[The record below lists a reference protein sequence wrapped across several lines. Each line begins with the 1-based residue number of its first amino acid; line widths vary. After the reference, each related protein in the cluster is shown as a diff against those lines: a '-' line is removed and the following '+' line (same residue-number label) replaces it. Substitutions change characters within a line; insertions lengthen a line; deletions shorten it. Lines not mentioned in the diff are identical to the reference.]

1 MQNKECTSM
10 VTPSASFDDRSSP
23 TYSSLFPENLAHT
36 TSSGAL
42 DSSDGPLAYLSDLY
56 QRAIKLEIMADSKAV
71 KLAVRRPELGD
82 LLLDEVSTN
91 QTVSALKLVIE
102 ILAHPAQMLAGSRP
116 LPEAIAASG
125 SHATLPFHLAFQ
137 QVRAVLEQ
145 KDTTLFDVHKLASY
159 DYPNFCYQN
168 FRQKDLRAAML
179 SGSGLDPALQT
190 LLLDNETAAKAD
202 FFKTAYGIAGNAT
215 EALAAISNVALFRH
229 QTGLSEQDL
238 YDLLALKSTDDGKQ
252 TGFITTVKR
261 SGHLPAAT
269 QTNVAASQVYGAS
282 FINNASGPAIAIT
295 VPADSAQGQQLT
307 NVSASHFDRLHKLI
321 HLQHFLGLP
330 FADVDTLVMSA
341 LRAEGQTS
349 AFHFTGNTLRAIGV
363 FRYLHREFKVTAGQ
377 FATLL
382 GALPVYSVGQSVPVL
397 DTLLG
402 AQAANGNDSSQTRLI
417 FDDAEFDLDTDA
429 GHATLAQM
437 CYSLKIDEQTARDFI
452 ATAQR
457 FQQPAA
463 KGTPAKLPK
472 RSLALFSALYRLVY
486 LPRLLRLTP
495 QAGAGLMSLLLNG
508 NDDLLKQ
515 LAGAP
520 TLLDN
525 ADQPDILDVI
535 MAAVNLTQWA
545 RQQNIGLDL
554 LALLLTPTPNV
565 EAQVLP
571 APADWLELI
580 TESADRLG
588 KSSLGEARL
597 AAAAQQV
604 ALKDDKNTWLKLFNP
619 LIDTDGWVRTIPVVQ
634 GQDRLAAINAQVS
647 ICLTGALAQSDALD
661 VDAYLKTGEAFAALI
676 NGALIAQEDVIK
688 SLSLALSGNSHQPGR
703 SVLSEQHVLLLLR
716 WLDISTATLL
726 NEIKNNAIQAGS
738 QNTFSKSAFVMWAE
752 LKGHAELIMRFNLSP
767 AGLALLLEHPEQMA
781 LDESGSSLDL
791 CYQLACYRAWVNRA
805 QEAGYQESD
814 VLDYLQVINSDEDKS
829 TGLEAAER
837 LAKLIGWNAEET
849 LCAVETTYVPEPKPA
864 TEAAVKVIV
873 KPDRKTFADYLASLD
888 KDSRAQVIAYGG
900 LTYIASNYYWIP
912 DVNTAYASLQ
922 SIFIPFRT
930 FLKENPGPLIVS
942 PNEFTDVYLQSKE
955 RIEYLKK
962 SGDLSKFNYQIL
974 GFTDGTRT
982 GDPLNGLHGPAPK
995 EETEARPIQKRAY
1008 TVADVDQVLRLQ
1020 LLCQKTG
1027 LSCLS
1032 LIALT
1037 ALDAKS
1043 SYGQVQSLATLLYAS
1058 CSETEQHDI
1067 NSPLNEAWRNA
1078 LVGYLLVNVPG
1089 KAEYKFSI
1097 AADADDLSNLLLTD
1111 VQVSS
1116 EVMTSRVAHATASL
1130 QHYLS
1135 RFFAHLEP
1143 GYDAAARNVVAGA
1156 DDEWR
1161 RYCNQYTRW
1170 RNWHQ
1175 QVNHPENLIQPA
1187 SRPGKSQPFVELENE
1202 LNQGKL
1208 TNEMVQLAVANYIG
1222 KFEQVSN
1229 LQVVSGYLDGFDP
1242 VSDTY
1247 HFIGKTNVEPTEYYW
1262 RSLDI
1267 SQRDNKGQL
1276 SPLAWSEWEKIGLPL
1291 SGQIVQTS
1299 TKDGQTLDVIRPI
1312 IIAGRPYVIWVERS
1326 TTPIPS
1332 ADETKQTPTKF
1343 RKVTV
1348 LYCYKQIDGLWSP
1361 ANQLMCLDG
1370 TENGKRLADKD
1381 NPYLK
1386 DDSYLPGLIAIV
1398 DKHGEREN
1406 DSWLIALLYDA
1417 TTEDK
1422 ADKENPVTEEK
1433 KNTLGTKNK
1442 DFFVQ
1447 ARDLLLIDER
1457 AIGEGHKNEDNNES
1471 KLLPALHAE
1480 YKDPCRIQHV
1490 YAGSIISSQSSLL
1503 AFQFPDSAFTLPSST
1518 APTKTENLVSTK
1530 KKLETYL
1537 IAKLAA
1543 KQSPDIRG
1551 DKQANGLENYITET
1565 LNAVGISSPAIEQR
1579 KLVLDLLLEPF
1590 NGSSNNAINEK
1601 HTSTFSE
1608 LFILNS
1614 TINTPEYLIKHIKTL
1629 NFDTTTINGNLT
1641 VKLTFTRQI
1650 RLDRHYEYDI
1660 TYHLVTF
1667 VSAKK
1672 KPSKLLAYFKRTP
1685 YNTLHIAFEVL
1696 QQIPLPDSI
1705 SPAMQNDAAFASI
1718 QLKVLT
1724 KAAVDETFVERVKKN
1739 VVANGN
1745 AIIEADLDGISAG
1758 TYQIALVGVDNWTI
1772 NQLHE
1777 VKIVSSRTSTQWDC
1791 KVTRNPEQALYLEL
1805 SGMQDLPFTTIRLN
1819 TLFGK
1824 QLVSRVTQSVDRVF
1838 AWDTQM
1844 LLEPAIATGA
1854 AIPVDFHGANGR
1866 YFRELFLHLPFLVAS
1881 RLSEEKQFQ
1890 EALRWCTEHLFDP
1903 YRIGQGE
1910 QNQPALWSTRPLAE
1924 TSTGTSQLDD
1934 SVDPATRAFTSS
1946 RHYRQAVFLF
1956 LVEHWQREGDHY
1968 YRQLTRDSLTQAWLS
1983 YQQALKLIGPITQTS
1998 GVDNWTAQPLKD
2010 VTEGAFRKP
2019 LSARLTDLRKTVDQR
2034 LFNLRHGLTLDGKI
2048 MPTLSLYATEDSFAQ
2063 TSGKS
2068 SGLRTTFNIDAALIP
2083 PYRFRAQLFQVQQA
2097 INRLIEI
2104 GRHSILLMER
2114 QANLALAVQLQ
2125 EQQIKLADF
2134 TVTLQ
2139 TEALNAALAARQTLI
2154 TSTQSAQRRH
2164 SFYLSQFNEDRTALE
2179 SAAMTYTTLSSTIKS
2194 AVSVPEVVAGALGA
2208 LPTIFGLA
2216 NGGHSYTAPVRA
2228 SIAVAHIMGQSLAEL
2243 SARLTTEAEYERR
2256 SREWNLEIDLA
2267 QYEQETIEHQIVEQ
2281 DILIKAAKTSV
2292 EEARAQRVALQE
2304 AYFSMTNGFMILPTY
2319 NWLVARLATVYA
2331 PAYDAVLSM
2340 ALALEG
2346 AWRYEMGDYE
2356 RPQFIRTSG
2365 WNDNFRGMLAGESLQ
2380 LDVLEME
2387 AAYLQGSER
2396 RMNIRKTVSLRSQAG
2411 ITDDSKWLKIL
2422 QELGTKPLMFSLK
2435 AADFDRNY
2443 PGHYLRQLKHVSV
2456 SFKLQSGEP
2465 DGLQNL
2471 CAVLTQTGSTTLVK
2485 PDIEAVRLLYGTR
2498 KSNPYL
2504 KTNLRAQQQIALSS
2518 SLSDDGR
2525 GIGNEGWLCN
2535 LMFDDGRYL
2544 PFEGTGAI
2552 SNWTLAFP
2560 DADVVKQFIGKDN
2573 KAAVTDIQ
2581 LHIVYTVADGG
2592 SQFASSIKQLLKEQE
2607 TPKP

>member
-1 MQNKECTSM
+1 MAQ
-10 VTPSASFDDRSSP
+10 PSASLEKSSSP
-23 TYSSLFPENLAHT
+23 TYASLFPENLAHT

-56 QRAIKLEIMADSKAV
+56 QRAIKLEIMADSKAI

-82 LLLDEVSTN
+82 LLLDEASTH

-102 ILAHPAQMLAGSRP
+102 ILAHPAKMLAGSTP

-125 SHATLPFHLAFQ
+125 SHTTLPFHLAFQ

-145 KDTTLFDVHKLASY
+145 KNTTLFDVHKLASY

-168 FRQKDLRAAML
+168 FRQKDLRTAML

-190 LLLDNETAAKAD
+190 LLLDNEIAAKTD

-215 EALAAISNVALFRH
+215 EALAAISNVTVFRH

-252 TGFITTVKR
+252 TGFSTTVKR
-261 SGHLPAAT
+261 SDHLPAAT

-295 VPADSAQGQQLT
+295 VPADSASGQQLT

-321 HLQHFLGLP
+321 HLQHFLNLP

-341 LRAEGQTS
+341 LRAEGQTKD
-349 AFHFTGNTLRAIGV
+349 FRFTANTLRAIGA

-377 FATLL
+377 FAALL

-402 AQAANGNDSSQTRLI
+402 AQAASGNDISQTRLI

-429 GHATLAQM
+429 GQATLAQM
-437 CYSLKIDEQTARDFI
+437 CYALKIDEQTARDFV

-463 KGTPAKLPK
+463 KDTRAKLPK
-472 RSLALFSALYRLVY
+472 RSLTLFSAVYRLVY
-486 LPRLLRLTP
+486 LPRLLRLST
-495 QAGAGLMSLLLNG
+495 QAGAGLMSLLLTG

-588 KSSLGEARL
+588 KSSLGEAKL

-619 LIDTDGWVRTIPVVQ
+619 LIDTDGWVRTIPVLQ
-634 GQDRLAAINAQVS
+634 GQERLAAINAQVS

-688 SLSLALSGNSHQPGR
+688 SLSLALSGNSYQPGR
-703 SVLSEQHVLLLLR
+703 SVLSEQHILLLLR

-726 NEIKNNAIQAGS
+726 NEIKNNAIQSGS

-752 LKGHAELIMRFNLSP
+752 LKRHAELIMRFNLST

-791 CYQLACYRAWVNRA
+791 CYQLACYRAWVERA
-805 QEAGYQESD
+805 QEVGYQESD
-814 VLDYLQVINSDEDKS
+814 VLDYLQVINSDEDES
-829 TGLEAAER
+829 TGLEAAKR

-849 LCAVETTYVPEPKPA
+849 LCAVGTTYQ
-864 TEAAVKVIV
+864 TGLQQVKSTSTIV
-873 KPDRKTFADYLASLD
+873 AKPDRKTFADFVASLSG
-888 KDSRAQVIAYGG
+888 KGKEKFE
-900 LTYIASNYYWIP
+900 ASNGLSYVIYCYYAIGNIDNW
-912 DVNTAYASLQ
+912 DASVQALMK
-922 SIFIPFRT
+922 PFYQ
-930 FLKENPGPLIVS
+930 FLKDNPGPLIVTEIQFGS
-942 PNEFTDVYLQSKE
+942 ICRQQ
-955 RIEYLKK
+955 KK
-962 SGDLSKFNYQIL
+962 SAEERRSGDSGKPVLPVIN
-974 GFTDGTRT
+974 FTDGRRN
-982 GDPLNGLHGPAPK
+982 GGPLSLSATPPNSPNRHY
-995 EETEARPIQKRAY
+995 AY
-1008 TVADVDQVLRLQ
+1008 DVSDIDQVLRLQ
-1020 LLCQKTG
+1020 ALCQKTG
-1027 LSCLS
+1027 LSCRS

-1067 NSPLNEAWRNA
+1067 NSPLNEAWQNA

-1116 EVMTSRVAHATASL
+1116 EVMTSRVAHATASV

-1143 GYDAAARNVVAGA
+1143 GYEAAARNVVAGA

-1175 QVNHPENLIQPA
+1175 QINHPENLIQPA
-1187 SRPGKSQPFVELENE
+1187 LRPGKSQPFVELENE

-1343 RKVTV
+1343 RKITV

-1398 DKHGEREN
+1398 DKHGAREN
-1406 DSWLIALLYDA
+1406 DPWLIALLYHA
-1417 TTEDK
+1417 ATEDK
-1422 ADKENPVTEEK
+1422 VDKENPIKEEN

-1447 ARDLLLIDER
+1447 ARDLLLIDEQ
-1457 AIGEGHKNEDNNES
+1457 AIGEEHKNEEDKES
-1471 KLLPALHAE
+1471 KLLLAFYAE
-1480 YKDPCRIQHV
+1480 YNDPCRIQHV
-1490 YAGSIISSQSSLL
+1490 YVGDILSSQISTLDL
-1503 AFQFPDSAFTLPSST
+1503 QLPESAFAL
-1518 APTKTENLVSTK
+1518 
-1530 KKLETYL
+1530 
-1537 IAKLAA
+1537 
-1543 KQSPDIRG
+1543 
-1551 DKQANGLENYITET
+1551 QANIGSTTVKNPAPSKALITLDLIKYTISDNATLIQDLKSTDGLENYITII
-1565 LNAVGISSPAIEQR
+1565 LNAIGISTPTAEQR
-1579 KLVLDLLLEPF
+1579 KRFLEVVLTPLINSSTELEDRTLA
-1590 NGSSNNAINEK
+1590 SSI
-1601 HTSTFSE
+1601 SE
-1608 LFILNS
+1608 FFIQQS
-1614 TINTPEYLIKHIKTL
+1614 TIIAPEYLIKHLKTL
-1629 NFDTTTINGNLT
+1629 KLNSLPASDGLTVQLYFTTTESSNGILRAIIT
-1641 VKLTFTRQI
+1641 TGCQITFTSIKETQ
-1650 RLDRHYEYDI
+1650 
-1660 TYHLVTF
+1660 
-1667 VSAKK
+1667 
-1672 KPSKLLAYFKRTP
+1672 SKLLTYVKRP
-1685 YNTLHIAFEVL
+1685 LNNALHITFNFL
-1696 QQIPLPDSI
+1696 QQIPLPDSPL
-1705 SPAMQNDAAFASI
+1705 SARQDNAAFASI
-1718 QLKVLT
+1718 ELKILT
-1724 KAAVDETFVERVKKN
+1724 RAAADNTFAELAKKN
-1739 VVANGN
+1739 VVADGN
-1745 AIIEADLDGISAG
+1745 AVIEADLDGISPG
-1758 TYQIALVGVDNWTI
+1758 TYQVALVGVDHWKV

-1777 VKIVSSRTSTQWDC
+1777 VKIVPSRTSAQWDC
-1791 KVTRNPEQALYLEL
+1791 KVTRTPEQALYLQL
-1805 SGMQDLPFTTIRLN
+1805 TGMQDLPFSTIRLN

-1824 QLVSRVTQSVDRVF
+1824 QLVSRATQSVDRVF

-1844 LLEPAIATGA
+1844 LLEPAIATGT

-1903 YRIGQGE
+1903 YRLGQGE
-1910 QNQPALWSTRPLAE
+1910 KGQPALWSTRPLAE

-1934 SVDPATRAFTSS
+1934 AVDPAIRAFTSS
-1946 RHYRQAVFLF
+1946 RYYRQAVFLF
-1956 LVEHWQREGDHY
+1956 VVEHWQREGDHY
-1968 YRQLTRDSLTQAWLS
+1968 YRHLTRDSLTQAWLS
-1983 YQQALKLIGPITQTS
+1983 YQQALKLIGPIAETS
-1998 GVDNWTAQPLKD
+1998 RGDSWTAQPLKD
-2010 VTEGAFRKP
+2010 VTDGAFRTP
-2019 LSARLTDLRKTVDQR
+2019 LNVRLTDLRRTIEQR

-2048 MPTLSLYATEDSFAQ
+2048 MPTLSLYATEDSFTQ

-2068 SGLRTTFNIDAALIP
+2068 SGLRTTFNSDTALIP

-2097 INRLIEI
+2097 INRLIEM
-2104 GRHSILLMER
+2104 GRHAILLMER
-2114 QANLALAVQLQ
+2114 QANLALTVQLQ

-2164 SFYLSQFNEDRTALE
+2164 SFYLSQFNEDRTPLE
-2179 SAAMTYTTLSSTIKS
+2179 SAAMTFKTLSSTIES

-2216 NGGHSYTAPVRA
+2216 NGGHSYSAPVRA
-2228 SIAVAHIMGQSLAEL
+2228 SIAVAHIMGQSLADL
-2243 SARLTTEAEYERR
+2243 SARLSAEAEYERR

-2281 DILIKAAKTSV
+2281 DILIKAAKISV
-2292 EEARAQRVALQE
+2292 EEAKAQRVALQE
-2304 AYFSMTNGFMILPTY
+2304 AYVSMTNGFTNLPTY
-2319 NWLVARLATVYA
+2319 NWLVARMAAIYA

-2365 WNDNFRGMLAGESLQ
+2365 WNDNFRGMLAGESLH

-2396 RMNIRKTVSLRSQAG
+2396 RMNIRKTISLRSQME
-2411 ITDDSKWLKIL
+2411 IVDDSKWLKAL
-2422 QELGTKPLMFSLK
+2422 QELSTKPLMFSLK

-2456 SFKLQSGEP
+2456 SFKLQPSDP

-2485 PDIEAVRLLYGTR
+2485 ADIEAARLLYETR

-2552 SNWTLAFP
+2552 SNWTLEFP
-2560 DADVVKQFIGKDN
+2560 DTEVVKQFIGEDK

-2581 LHIVYTVADGG
+2581 VNIVYTAANGG
-2592 SQFASSIKQLLKEQE
+2592 SQFASSIKKLLKEQE
-2607 TPKP
+2607 TPKS

>member
-1 MQNKECTSM
+1 MAM
-10 VTPSASFDDRSSP
+10 PSASFDNSSSP
-23 TYSSLFPENLAHT
+23 TYASLFPENLAHT
-36 TSSGAL
+36 TSAGAL

-56 QRAIKLEIMADSKAV
+56 RRAIKLEIMADSKAV

-82 LLLDEVSTN
+82 LLLDEVSAH

-102 ILAHPAQMLAGSRP
+102 ILAHPAQMLAGSTP

-145 KDTTLFDVHKLASY
+145 KNTTLFDVHKLASY

-252 TGFITTVKR
+252 TGFSTTVKR
-261 SGHLPAAT
+261 SDHLPAAT

-295 VPADSAQGQQLT
+295 VPADSASGQQLT

-321 HLQHFLGLP
+321 HLQHFLNLP

-341 LRAEGQTS
+341 LRAEGQTKD
-349 AFHFTGNTLRAIGV
+349 FHFTANTLRAVGV
-363 FRYLHREFKVTAGQ
+363 FRYLHREFKVTTGQ

-382 GALPVYSVGQSVPVL
+382 GALPVYSVGQSVPIL

-429 GHATLAQM
+429 GQATLAQM
-437 CYSLKIDEQTARDFI
+437 CYALKIDEETARDFI

-472 RSLALFSALYRLVY
+472 RSLMLFSAVYRLVY
-486 LPRLLRLTP
+486 LPRLLRLST
-495 QAGAGLMSLLLNG
+495 QAGAGLMSLLLTG

-554 LALLLTPTPNV
+554 LALLLTPTPNI

-580 TESADRLG
+580 TETADRLG

-604 ALKDDKNTWLKLFNP
+604 ALKNDKDTWLKLLNP
-619 LIDTDGWVRTIPVVQ
+619 LIDTDGWVRTVPVLQ

-647 ICLTGALAQSDALD
+647 ICLTGALAQSDAVD
-661 VDAYLKTGEAFAALI
+661 VDLYLKTGEAFAALI

-703 SVLSEQHVLLLLR
+703 SVLSEQHILLLLR
-716 WLDISTATLL
+716 WLKISIANLL
-726 NEIKNNAIQAGS
+726 NEIKNNAIQSGS
-738 QNTFSKSAFVMWAE
+738 QNTFGKSAFVMWSE
-752 LKGHAELIMRFNLSP
+752 LKRHAELIMRFNLSP
-767 AGLALLLEHPEQMA
+767 AGLELLLEHPEQMA

-791 CYQLACYRAWVNRA
+791 CYQLACYRAWVERA
-805 QEAGYQESD
+805 QEVGYQESD
-814 VLDYLQVINSDEDKS
+814 VLDYLQVINSDEDES
-829 TGLEAAER
+829 TGLEAAKR
-837 LAKLIGWNAEET
+837 LAKLIGWHAEET

-912 DVNTAYASLQ
+912 DVNAANAFLK
-922 SIFIPFRT
+922 SIFIPFHT

-942 PNEFTDVYLQSKE
+942 PNDFTGVYLQNKE

-962 SGDLSKFNYQIL
+962 SGQLAKFNYQIL
-974 GFTDGTRT
+974 AFADGTRT
-982 GDPLNGLHGPAPK
+982 GDPLRGLHDPAPK
-995 EETEARPIQKRAY
+995 EETKAGPVQKRAY
-1008 TVADVDQVLRLQ
+1008 NVADVDQVLRLQ
-1020 LLCQKTG
+1020 ALCQKTG
-1027 LSCLS
+1027 LSSQS

-1116 EVMTSRVAHATASL
+1116 EVMTSRVAHATASV

-1143 GYDAAARNVVAGA
+1143 GYEAAARNVVAGA

-1175 QVNHPENLIQPA
+1175 QINHPENLIQPA
-1187 SRPGKSQPFVELENE
+1187 LRPGKSQPFVELENE

-1242 VSDTY
+1242 VSDIY

-1267 SQRDNKGQL
+1267 SKRDDAGQL

-1299 TKDGQTLDVIRPI
+1299 TTDGQALDVIRPI

-1343 RKVTV
+1343 RKITV
-1348 LYCYKQIDGLWSP
+1348 YYCYKQVDGLWSP
-1361 ANQLMCLDG
+1361 ANELLALDG
-1370 TENGKRLADKD
+1370 TKNGKRLKD
-1381 NPYLK
+1381 ENNNYLK
-1386 DDSYLPGLIAIV
+1386 DDTYKPGLIAIV
-1398 DKHGEREN
+1398 DKHGKREN
-1406 DSWLIALLYDA
+1406 DPWLIALLYDA

-1422 ADKENPVTEEK
+1422 PDKDNPVKGQPKIPGK
-1433 KNTLGTKNK
+1433 KKDALGTKDE

-1447 ARDLLLIDER
+1447 ARDLLLIDEKS
-1457 AIGEGHKNEDNNES
+1457 IGEEHENEENKES
-1471 KLLPALHAE
+1471 KLLPALYAE
-1480 YKDPCRIQHV
+1480 YNDVRRVQHV
-1490 YAGSIISSQSSLL
+1490 YAGDILSSQPYKLE
-1503 AFQFPDSAFTLPSST
+1503 FQLTESDFPIKST
-1518 APTKTENLVSTK
+1518 TDSTK
-1530 KKLETYL
+1530 GENSTLLTEIDAIAITKFVSSNTEL
-1537 IAKLAA
+1537 IED
-1543 KQSPDIRG
+1543 SEHI
-1551 DKQANGLENYITET
+1551 NGLEDYIAKI
-1565 LNAVGISSPAIEQR
+1565 LKDIGISSPTTNQ
-1579 KLVLDLLLEPF
+1579 KKYVLTLLLEQF
-1590 NGSSNNAINEK
+1590 NGRGDNALNASLTE
-1601 HTSTFSE
+1601 TYSGFFSK
-1608 LFILNS
+1608 NS

-1629 NFDTTTINGNLT
+1629 NLKTALTNGNLT
-1641 VKLTFTRQI
+1641 VTLVFTYTKKSERKLVYTTR
-1650 RLDRHYEYDI
+1650 E
-1660 TYHLVTF
+1660 HLVTF
-1667 VSAKK
+1667 VPVKAL
-1672 KPSKLLAYFKRTP
+1672 PSTLSTHVKRP
-1685 YNTLHIAFEVL
+1685 LNKTLHISFNFL
-1696 QQIPLPDSI
+1696 QQIPAPNGTSSAL
-1705 SPAMQNDAAFASI
+1705 QGDAAFASI
-1718 QLKVLT
+1718 QLKILT
-1724 KAAVDETFVERVKKN
+1724 KAAADETFVERAKKE
-1739 VVANGN
+1739 VVANGE
-1745 AIIEADLDGISAG
+1745 AFIEADLDEISPG
-1758 TYQIALVGVDNWTI
+1758 TYQVALVGVDHWAV

-1777 VKIVSSRTSTQWDC
+1777 VKIVSSRTSTLWDC
-1791 KVTRNPEQALYLEL
+1791 KITRNPEQALYLEL
-1805 SGMQDLPFTTIRLN
+1805 SGMQSLPFSTIRLN

-1824 QLVSRVTQSVDRVF
+1824 QLVSRATQSVDRVL

-1844 LLEPAIATGA
+1844 LLEPVIHAESTIS
-1854 AIPVDFHGANGR
+1854 VDFHGANGR
-1866 YFRELFLHLPFLVAS
+1866 YFRELFLHLPFLVTS

-1903 YRIGQGE
+1903 YRTGAGE
-1910 QNQPALWSTRPLAE
+1910 HDQPALWSTRPLADI
-1924 TSTGTSQLDD
+1924 STGTSQLDD
-1934 SVDPATRAFTSS
+1934 SVDPAIRAFTSS

-1968 YRQLTRDSLTQAWLS
+1968 YRHLTRDSLTQAWLS
-1983 YQQALKLIGPITQTS
+1983 YQQALKLIGPIAETS
-1998 GVDNWTAQPLKD
+1998 KGDSWTAQPLKG
-2010 VTEGAFRKP
+2010 VTDGAFRTP
-2019 LSARLTDLRKTVDQR
+2019 LNARLTDLRRIIEQR
-2034 LFNLRHGLTLDGKI
+2034 LFNLRHGLTLDGKA
-2048 MPTLSLYATEDSFAQ
+2048 MPFLPLYATDDPFSHS
-2063 TSGKS
+2063 SGKTGGLS
-2068 SGLRTTFNIDAALIP
+2068 STYNSSTGLIQV
-2083 PYRFRAQLFQVQQA
+2083 YRFPALLTRVQQA
-2097 INRLIEI
+2097 VMVLTDM
-2104 GRHSILLMER
+2104 GRHLMHLMESEFDTS
-2114 QANLALAVQLQ
+2114 LSVQLQ
-2125 EQQIKLADF
+2125 DQQVKLADF
-2134 TVTLQ
+2134 TIKLQ
-2139 TEALNAALAARQTLI
+2139 AEALNAAQAGKQTLI
-2154 TSTQSAQRRH
+2154 SGKHAIELRQT
-2164 SFYLSQFNEDRTALE
+2164 FYRDQVSEGKTDLE
-2179 SAAMTYTTLSSTIKS
+2179 SIALHCKVDAAFMETATSLPEAVKGTLD
-2194 AVSVPEVVAGALGA
+2194 A
-2208 LPTIFGLA
+2208 LPNVFGMA
-2216 NGGHSYTAPVRA
+2216 MGGQKFSAPVSA
-2228 SIAVAHIMGQSLAEL
+2228 AIGVAHALSRALAFASE
-2243 SARLTTEAEYERR
+2243 RLTTEAEYERR
-2256 SREWNLEIDLA
+2256 SRGWQLEVDLA
-2267 QYEQETIEHQIVEQ
+2267 AFEMATLNQQIVEQ
-2281 DILIKAAKTSV
+2281 DILVKSATIAV
-2292 EEARAQRVALQE
+2292 EEAKAQHVAMQE
-2304 AYFSMTNGFMILPTY
+2304 AYVSMTTGFTIIPTY
-2319 NWLVARLATVYA
+2319 NWLVARMTTVYA

-2340 ALALEG
+2340 CLALEG
-2346 AWRYEMGDYE
+2346 AWRYEIGDYE

-2387 AAYLQGSER
+2387 AAYLQASER
-2396 RMNIRKTVSLRSQAG
+2396 RINIRKTISLRSQME
-2411 ITDDSKWLKIL
+2411 IIEDSKWLKAL
-2422 QELGTKPLMFSLK
+2422 QELSTKPLTFSLK

-2456 SFKLQSGEP
+2456 SFKLQSGDP
-2465 DGLQNL
+2465 GGLQNL

-2485 PDIEAVRLLYGTR
+2485 PDIEAAGLLYGAR
-2498 KSNPYL
+2498 KSNPNL

-2525 GIGNEGWLCN
+2525 GVGNEDWLCE

-2552 SNWTLAFP
+2552 SNWTLEFP
-2560 DADVVKQFIGKDN
+2560 DAEVVKQFIGEDKE
-2573 KAAVTDIQ
+2573 AAVTDIQ
-2581 LHIVYTVADGG
+2581 LNIVYTAANGG
-2592 SQFASSIKQLLKEQE
+2592 SQFASSIKKLLKEQE
-2607 TPKP
+2607 TPKS

>member
-1 MQNKECTSM
+1 MAQ
-10 VTPSASFDDRSSP
+10 PSASLEKSSSP
-23 TYSSLFPENLAHT
+23 TYASLFPENLAHT

-42 DSSDGPLAYLSDLY
+42 DSSDGPLAYLSDVY
-56 QRAIKLEIMADSKAV
+56 QRAIKLEIMADSKAI

-82 LLLDEVSTN
+82 LLLDEVSTH

-102 ILAHPAQMLAGSRP
+102 ILAHPAKMLAGSTP

-145 KDTTLFDVHKLASY
+145 KNTTLFDVHKLASY

-168 FRQKDLRAAML
+168 FRQKDLRTAML

-202 FFKTAYGIAGNAT
+202 FFKTAYNIAGNAT

-252 TGFITTVKR
+252 TGFSTTVKR
-261 SGHLPAAT
+261 SDHLPAAT

-295 VPADSAQGQQLT
+295 VPADSASGQQMT

-321 HLQHFLGLP
+321 HLQHFLNLP

-341 LRAEGQTS
+341 LRAEGQTKD
-349 AFHFTGNTLRAIGV
+349 FHFTANTLRAIGV
-363 FRYLHREFKVTAGQ
+363 FRYLHREFKVTTGQ

-382 GALPVYSVGQSVPVL
+382 GALPVYSVGQSVPIL

-429 GHATLAQM
+429 GQATLAQM
-437 CYSLKIDEQTARDFI
+437 CYALKIDEETARDFI

-472 RSLALFSALYRLVY
+472 RSLMLFSAVYRLVY
-486 LPRLLRLTP
+486 LPRLLRLST
-495 QAGAGLMSLLLNG
+495 QVGAGLMSLLLTG

-535 MAAVNLTQWA
+535 IAAVNLTQWA
-545 RQQNIGLDL
+545 RQQNIDLDL
-554 LALLLTPTPNV
+554 LALLLTPTPNI

-580 TESADRLG
+580 TETADRLG

-597 AAAAQQV
+597 ASLAAAQQV
-604 ALKDDKNTWLKLFNP
+604 ALKNYKDTWLKLLNP
-619 LIDTDGWVRTIPVVQ
+619 LIDTDGWVRTVPVLQ

-703 SVLSEQHVLLLLR
+703 SVLSEQHILLLLR
-716 WLDISTATLL
+716 WLKISIANLL
-726 NEIKNNAIQAGS
+726 NEIKNNAIQSGS
-738 QNTFSKSAFVMWAE
+738 QNTFGKSAFVMWSE
-752 LKGHAELIMRFNLSP
+752 LKRHAELIMRFNLSP

-791 CYQLACYRAWVNRA
+791 CYQLACYRAWVERA
-805 QEAGYQESD
+805 QEVGYQESD
-814 VLDYLQVINSDEDKS
+814 VLDYLQVINSDEDES

-837 LAKLIGWNAEET
+837 LAKLIGWHAEET

-912 DVNTAYASLQ
+912 DVNAANASLK
-922 SIFIPFRT
+922 SIFIPFHT

-942 PNEFTDVYLQSKE
+942 PNDFTGVYLQNKE

-962 SGDLSKFNYQIL
+962 SGQFAKFNYQIL
-974 GFTDGTRT
+974 AFTDGTKT
-982 GDPLNGLHGPAPK
+982 GDPLRGLHDPAPK
-995 EETEARPIQKRAY
+995 EETKAGPVQKRAY
-1008 TVADVDQVLRLQ
+1008 NVADVDQVLRLQ
-1020 LLCQKTG
+1020 ALCQKTG
-1027 LSCLS
+1027 LSCRS

-1116 EVMTSRVAHATASL
+1116 EVMTSRVAHATASV

-1143 GYDAAARNVVAGA
+1143 GYEAAARNVVAGA

-1175 QVNHPENLIQPA
+1175 QINHPENLIQPA
-1187 SRPGKSQPFVELENE
+1187 LRPGKSQPFVELENE

-1242 VSDTY
+1242 VSDIY

-1299 TKDGQTLDVIRPI
+1299 TKNAQTLDVIRPI

-1406 DSWLIALLYDA
+1406 DPWLIALLYDA
-1417 TTEDK
+1417 ATEDK
-1422 ADKENPVTEEK
+1422 ADKENPITEEK
-1433 KNTLGTKNK
+1433 KNTLGTKNT

-1447 ARDLLLIDER
+1447 ARDLLLIDEQ

-1503 AFQFPDSAFTLPSST
+1503 AFQLPDSAFTLPSST
-1518 APTKTENLVSTK
+1518 DLTKTEDLISTIK
-1530 KKLETYL
+1530 
-1537 IAKLAA
+1537 KLAA
-1543 KQSPDIRG
+1543 YYFDSPSTAKQPPEIRDDKQS
-1551 DKQANGLENYITET
+1551 NGLENYITET
-1565 LNAVGISSPAIEQR
+1565 LSAVGISSPTIEQR
-1579 KLVLDLLLEPF
+1579 KLVLEVLLEPL
-1590 NGSSNNAINEK
+1590 NGGTDNVENVAFTSILSSFF
-1601 HTSTFSE
+1601 T
-1608 LFILNS
+1608 LNS
-1614 TINTPEYLIKHIKTL
+1614 TINTPEYLIQHLKTL
-1629 NFDTTTINGNLT
+1629 NLDTTTTNENLT
-1641 VKLTFTRQI
+1641 VKLTFKGRVSVNK
-1650 RLDRHYEYDI
+1650 HYEYDI
-1660 TYHLVTF
+1660 THLLVTF

-1672 KPSKLLAYFKRTP
+1672 KQSKLLAYFKKTP

-1705 SPAMQNDAAFASI
+1705 LPAMQNDAAFASI

-1724 KAAVDETFVERVKKN
+1724 KAAADETFVERVRKN

-1745 AIIEADLDGISAG
+1745 AIIEADLDEISAG

-1791 KVTRNPEQALYLEL
+1791 KITRNPEQALYLQL
-1805 SGMQDLPFTTIRLN
+1805 TGMQDLPFSTIRLN

-1824 QLVSRVTQSVDRVF
+1824 QLVSRATQSVDRVF

-1844 LLEPAIATGA
+1844 LLEPAIATGT

-1866 YFRELFLHLPFLVAS
+1866 YFRKLFLHLPFLVAS

-1910 QNQPALWSTRPLAE
+1910 QDQPALWSTRPLAE

-1934 SVDPATRAFTSS
+1934 AVDPAIRAFTSS
-1946 RHYRQAVFLF
+1946 RYYRQAVFLF
-1956 LVEHWQREGDHY
+1956 VIEHWQREGDHY
-1968 YRQLTRDSLTQAWLS
+1968 YRHLTRDSLTQAWLS
-1983 YQQALKLIGPITQTS
+1983 YQQALKLIGPIAETS
-1998 GVDNWTAQPLKD
+1998 RGDSWTSQPLKD
-2010 VTEGAFRKP
+2010 VTDGAFRTP
-2019 LSARLTDLRKTVDQR
+2019 LNARLTDLRRTIEQR

-2068 SGLRTTFNIDAALIP
+2068 SGLRTTFNSDTALIP

-2097 INRLIEI
+2097 INRLIEM
-2104 GRHSILLMER
+2104 GRHAILLMER
-2114 QANLALAVQLQ
+2114 QGNLALAVQLQ
-2125 EQQIKLADF
+2125 EQQIKLAEF
-2134 TVTLQ
+2134 TITLQ

-2164 SFYLSQFNEDRTALE
+2164 SFYLSQFNEDRTPLE
-2179 SAAMTYTTLSSTIKS
+2179 SAAMTFKTLSSTIES

-2216 NGGHSYTAPVRA
+2216 NGGHSYSAPVRA
-2228 SIAVAHIMGQSLAEL
+2228 SIAVAHIMGQSLADL
-2243 SARLTTEAEYERR
+2243 SARLSTEAEYERR

-2281 DILIKAAKTSV
+2281 DILIKAAKISV
-2292 EEARAQRVALQE
+2292 DEAKAQRVALQE
-2304 AYFSMTNGFMILPTY
+2304 AYVSMTNGFTILPTY
-2319 NWLVARLATVYA
+2319 NWLVARMAAIYA

-2365 WNDNFRGMLAGESLQ
+2365 WNDNFRGMLAGESLH

-2396 RMNIRKTVSLRSQAG
+2396 RMNIRKTISLRSQME
-2411 ITDDSKWLKIL
+2411 IVDDSKWLKAL
-2422 QELGTKPLMFSLK
+2422 QELSTKPLTFSLK

-2456 SFKLQSGEP
+2456 SFKLQSGDP
-2465 DGLQNL
+2465 GGLQNL

-2485 PDIEAVRLLYGTR
+2485 PDIEAAGLLYGAR
-2498 KSNPYL
+2498 KSNPNL

-2525 GIGNEGWLCN
+2525 GVGNEDWLCE

-2552 SNWTLAFP
+2552 SNWTLEFP
-2560 DADVVKQFIGKDN
+2560 DAEVVKQFIGEDKE
-2573 KAAVTDIQ
+2573 AAVTDIQ
-2581 LHIVYTVADGG
+2581 LNIVYTAANGG
-2592 SQFASSIKQLLKEQE
+2592 SQFASSIKKLLKEQE
-2607 TPKP
+2607 TPKS